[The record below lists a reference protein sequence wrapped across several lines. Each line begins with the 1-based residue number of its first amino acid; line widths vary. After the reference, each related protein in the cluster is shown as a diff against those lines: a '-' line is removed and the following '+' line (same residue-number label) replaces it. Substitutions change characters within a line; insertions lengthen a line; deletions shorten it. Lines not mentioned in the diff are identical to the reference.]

1 MTKPLLIFGSLALV
15 AALLFLTATQAVA
28 RGGPATSSV
37 DCEDFGSVVVCYAD
51 TRASCQQSIA
61 NQVRTYGP
69 RSLVTRHC
77 EQIFDGRWIYLLW
90 P

>member
-1 MTKPLLIFGSLALV
+1 MKRALLILGSLAL
-15 AALLFLTATQAVA
+15 AAPSPFVLATQAVA

-37 DCEDFGSVVVCYAD
+37 DCEDFGSVVVCYAE

-61 NQVRTYGP
+61 SQIRTNGV